1 MWSCDL
7 TKNARSQRW
16 VRIWKTYDAMFRD
29 IRRNRKSVKGG
40 MGTRQTNFLCAIEN
54 SLPLMQ
60 INSFFLF
67 VCFSFPITIITISVS
82 FHDFLFGVPFFWL
95 NHHLLTILSSQ
106 WFSSYRPASLKNFV
120 ESCVPVSKKITKN
133 VPQWYLGVYRQSFA
147 FHEDRF

>member
-1 MWSCDL
+1 MKLWPNKERKESKVGSYLENLWRHVPWHQAKQEEREGRHGDKADQFLVCYWKF
-7 TKNARSQRW
+7 TPFNANQ
-16 VRIWKTYDAMFRD
+16 F
-29 IRRNRKSVKGG
+29 
-40 MGTRQTNFLCAIEN
+40 
-54 SLPLMQ
+54 
-60 INSFFLF
+60 FFLF

-106 WFSSYRPASLKNFV
+106 WFSSYRPAFLKNFV

-147 FHEDRF
+147 FHEDRL